1 MYVMNLTYAKDFQAV
16 AEHFKKMAEYASDL
30 RRRRTLVATS
40 IFLYNLSKIDEP
52 FSNFTNR
59 LLELIN
65 EMHECANSDDPC
77 SVENVADNGNAV
89 HGVAFTDVYDGT

>member
-1 MYVMNLTYAKDFQAV
+1 MYVMNLPYAKDFQAV
-16 AEHFKKMAEYASDL
+16 AEHFKKMAEHDSDL

-40 IFLYNLSKIDEP
+40 IFLNNLSKIDEP

-65 EMHECANSDDPC
+65 EMHECANSNDPC
-77 SVENVADNGNAV
+77 SAWNVSDNGNAV
-89 HGVAFTDVYDGT
+89 PNVVFTDVYDGT

>member
-1 MYVMNLTYAKDFQAV
+1 MYVMNPPYAKDFQAV
-16 AEHFKKMAEYASDL
+16 AEHFKKMAEYDSDL

-40 IFLYNLSKIDEP
+40 IFLNNLSKIDEP

-65 EMHECANSDDPC
+65 EMHECANSNDPC
-77 SVENVADNGNAV
+77 SVGNVSDNWNAV
-89 HGVAFTDVYDGT
+89 PNVVFTDVYDGT

>member
-1 MYVMNLTYAKDFQAV
+1 MYVMNMAYAKDFQAV
-16 AEHFKKMAEYASDL
+16 AEHFKKMSEYASDL

-40 IFLYNLSKIDEP
+40 IFLDNLSKIDEP

-77 SVENVADNGNAV
+77 SVGNVADNGNAV